1 MIGKGKIFEGVGQM
15 FKLHQPNRM
24 STAHRAGQMLS
35 ARTAFNR
42 VLSNIG
48 IEPATMRIK
57 LSKFILSSL
66 LLSPLA
72 QGEIIARYTF
82 DGNVNDSVGTA
93 HGTATTAGTYTEAP
107 LYVTDIPTGAISG
120 APTKSMEVGMSNNT
134 LKSGFV
140 TPTVVFNPAQ
150 GGISFWMKAGSLENQ
165 DYLFT
170 TGTTNDLFMLALGP
184 STLRTR
190 ADANTIIDATVSTG
204 IWNHVA
210 MSWDNDIDGT
220 NGSHKLFLNG
230 SEVTPTDGLFPAEG
244 LSTNIFRIGSFTPI
258 DGNSANLANQFDG
271 HIYDFQFYDTEI
283 TASDATFLSSN
294 PGAVIP
300 DPTTS
305 ANLATYQKAIGSSNG
320 FTLRAEAF
328 ATDGIV
334 SNFHRWRSTSA
345 TGQSLE
351 IHYPRPVTIAS
362 THLYTGVIA
371 STTQENWGNF
381 KLQSHNGT
389 TWVDIPGG
397 TRTGNTAL
405 EINII
410 FTQAVTSDQ
419 FRLLS
424 TNGADAVRSLRE
436 IAMFGPNVVGNV
448 EQGYPIGTGVVN
460 NLAHKRPTTASS
472 IDTTNYAIKAV
483 DGYVHDSSRWLC
495 ATGSIGQTLEIDLLS
510 QESKGDRLHA
520 IGSAH
525 LYSGDIATSS
535 GALSDFNLEA
545 WDGTAWAAIPGATIT
560 GNTSTARAIT
570 FTSSVVASKVRL
582 VNTTTTAAKVAELL
596 FFPPRTGGY
605 PLGEDVQMKAPPTA
619 KAEDFSD
626 ATRHLRVSSAS
637 LKLGLVNGN
646 AVFTNDAAG
655 SDALNWQLLLN
666 HRDGSYRIRNVKNG
680 QCLAL
685 ARLTTAPNNL
695 VIGETYTGMPH
706 QCWFLEFVNATQFRL
721 LNAYSGLALQS
732 LGGSNT
738 PGTALAVVA
747 PGSSALQRWD
757 TVWQAHHPKKGIAA
771 TGNPFPELPT
781 ETNMSYFYGKFQHTS
796 WSYSWGR
803 TDEFPFMA
811 TNHTFNPMQW
821 GDFFW
826 AHGDKFPG
834 PLENDRVSMQSQGK
848 PFSFLGFNEP
858 DGVDQANMTIARAI
872 ALWPRLQSMDA
883 PLVAPCPANP
893 FFNNTTGIDWNADF
907 FEAAE
912 QLGYRIDY
920 TPLHNYSSPN
930 ASNLINR
937 IKQLYTAYGRPV
949 WLTEFSS
956 VRWSGTSTWT
966 HASNYNFLAEFMWRA
981 ENLPELAR
989 YSLFNWRHEP
999 TSPIDPAAAPRGNS
1013 LDQNGNL
1020 TPFGELYASWDCIAE
1035 VRTQKAYHLHNHGR
1049 YQRLQS
1055 PATGDTLGFVTPD
1068 NSGAG
1073 TQWFLLPGTTA
1084 NTYRIKNT
1092 RDGRPLS
1099 RTSGNPAAMGTPG
1112 QTDTATEWTLVPV
1125 TSGANHDGW
1134 YYLQHP
1140 LTNQRLK
1147 NNGNDTF
1154 SMVAATDTSNDSRW
1168 RFIVPLT
1175 PDGGIL
1181 YQTWIDSSFAN
1192 PFTTTA
1198 MTENPDGDAFTNL
1211 QEFAFGMDPTDPA
1224 TRELAFTIGGQVTQT
1239 GPPQVRNLAG
1249 IEEAPADF
1257 RAVFTRRKDHLAA
1270 GLTYTAQFSA
1280 DLIRWEPSTTPPTV
1294 LTAPGSSGNIEAVSI
1309 PFPPTVPTA
1318 GTSGDQKPNFV
1329 RLVLSGS

>member
-1 MIGKGKIFEGVGQM
+1 MKNKFA
-15 FKLHQPNRM
+15 KLIIC
-24 STAHRAGQMLS
+24 T
-35 ARTAFNR
+35 
-42 VLSNIG
+42 
-48 IEPATMRIK
+48 
-57 LSKFILSSL
+57 L

-72 QGEIIARYTF
+72 QGVIIARYTF
-82 DGNVNDSVGTA
+82 NDNVNDSVGGFN
-93 HGTATTAGTYTEAP
+93 GTATTAGTFTEAP
-107 LYVTDIPTGAISG
+107 LYITDIPAGAVSG
-120 APTKSMEVGMSNNT
+120 APTKSMEVGMNTET

-140 TPTVVFNPAQ
+140 TPTLVFNPAQ
-150 GGISFWMKAGSLENQ
+150 GGISFWIKADSLANQ

-170 TGTTNDLFMLALGP
+170 TGTNNDFVMLALGS

-210 MSWDNDIDGT
+210 ISWDNEVDGT
-220 NGSHKLFLNG
+220 NGSHKFFLNG
-230 SEVTPTDGLFPAEG
+230 SEVTPTDGLFTAGG
-244 LSTNIFRIGSFTPI
+244 LSSNNFRIGSFNLV
-258 DGNSANLANQFDG
+258 DNSSNLVNQFDG

-283 TASDATFLSSN
+283 TASDATFLFSN

-300 DPTTS
+300 EPTSS
-305 ANLATYQKAIGSSNG
+305 ANLAKYQKAVGSTYG
-320 FTLRAEAF
+320 FTLRAESF

-351 IHYPRPVTIAS
+351 IHYPRPITIAS
-362 THLYTGVIA
+362 THLYTGFIG
-371 STTQENWGNF
+371 STTEENWGNF

-397 TRTGNTAL
+397 SRTGNSAV
-405 EINII
+405 EINVI
-410 FTQAVTSDQ
+410 FTQAVTSDK

-424 TNGADAVRSLRE
+424 TNTTSAARSIRE
-436 IAMFGPNVVGNV
+436 IAMFGSNVVGNV

-495 ATGSIGQTLEIDLLS
+495 ATGSTGQTLEIDLLS
-510 QESKGDRLHA
+510 QHGNGDRLHA

-535 GALSDFNLEA
+535 NALSDFTLES
-545 WDGTAWAAIPGATIT
+545 WDGAAWGAIPGATIT
-560 GNTSTARAIT
+560 GNISTARAIT
-570 FTSSVVASKVRL
+570 FTSTVVASKVRL
-582 VNTTTTAAKVAELL
+582 VNNTTAAAKVAELL
-596 FFPPRTGGY
+596 LFPPRTGGY

-626 ATRHLRVSSAS
+626 ATLHLRVPSTS
-637 LKLGLVNGN
+637 LKLDLVNGN
-646 AVFTNDAAG
+646 AVFTNDTAG
-655 SDALNWQLLLN
+655 SEALNWQLLLN
-666 HRDGSYRIRNVKNG
+666 YRDGSYRIRNVKNG

-685 ARLTTAPNNL
+685 AQLSTAPNNL

-706 QCWFLEFVNATQFRL
+706 QCWFLDFVNATQFRL

-732 LGGSNT
+732 LGGSTT
-738 PGTALAVVA
+738 PGTALTVVA
-747 PGSSALQRWD
+747 PGSSTLQQWD
-757 TVWQAHHPKKGIAA
+757 TVRQTHHPKKGIAA

-781 ETNMSYFYGKFQHTS
+781 ETNMSYLYGKFQNTS

-811 TNHTFNPMQW
+811 SNHTFNPMQW
-821 GDFFW
+821 GDYNW
-826 AHGDKFPG
+826 GHSDSSSRG
-834 PLENDRVSMQSQGK
+834 PLEIERIYMQSQGK

-858 DGVDQANMTIARAI
+858 DGVDQANMTVARAL

-893 FFNNTTGIDWNADF
+893 LLNTTTGIDWNADF
-907 FEAAE
+907 FQAAD

-920 TPLHNYSSPN
+920 TPLHHYSSPN
-930 ASNLINR
+930 ATNMINR
-937 IKQLYTAYGRPV
+937 IKQLYTLYGRPV
-949 WLTEFSS
+949 WVTEFSS

-999 TSPIDPAAAPRGNS
+999 TSLIDPAAAPRGNS
-1013 LDQNGNL
+1013 LDENGNL
-1020 TPFGELYASWDCIAE
+1020 TPFGELYASWDGVAE
-1035 VRTQKAYHLHNHGR
+1035 VRTQKSYHLHNHGR
-1049 YQRLQS
+1049 YQRMQS
-1055 PATGDTLGFVTPD
+1055 PATGNALGFVTPD

-1084 NTYRIKNT
+1084 STYRIKTT
-1092 RDGRPLS
+1092 RDGSPLS
-1099 RTSGNPAAMGTPG
+1099 RTSGNPAAMGSPG

-1147 NNGNDTF
+1147 NNGNGTY
-1154 SMVAATDTSNDSRW
+1154 SMVVATDTSNDSRW

-1175 PDGGIL
+1175 PDVGIP
-1181 YQTWIDSSFAN
+1181 YQIWIDSSFAN
-1192 PFTTTA
+1192 PFIATA

-1224 TRELAFTIGGQVTQT
+1224 TRELAFAIGGQITQT
-1239 GPPQVRNLAG
+1239 GPPQIRNLAAQA
-1249 IEEAPADF
+1249 APGDY

-1280 DLIRWEPSTTPPTV
+1280 DLIRWEPSTTPPTA
-1294 LTAPGSSGNIEAVSI
+1294 LTAPGGSGNIEAVSI
-1309 PFPPTVPTA
+1309 PFPPTVPTS
-1318 GTSGDQKPNFV
+1318 GTSGDQKPKFF
-1329 RLVLSGS
+1329 RLGLSGS